1 MSKID
6 EKFKK
11 YIKDKESWYSDYEGF
26 SMLDI
31 RNAYEAGYRQAVFEI
46 LSIWEKPKN
55 ILEWLK
61 ARSREGL
68 IYIEYLLR
76 NRHE

>member
-1 MSKID
+1 MRKID

-11 YIKDKESWYSDYEGF
+11 YIKDKESWYSPYENF

-31 RNAYEAGYRQAVFEI
+31 QNAYEAGYRQAAFEI
-46 LSIWEKPKN
+46 LSIWERPKN

>member
-1 MSKID
+1 MRKID

-31 RNAYEAGYRQAVFEI
+31 QNAYEAGYRQAVFEI